1 MNAKDISKKFGISR
15 KWLDNFSKEK
25 HEELGDAHKFLDW
38 DKYLPE
44 IKEKWAKRPH
54 KEFDR
59 KPYIKLTKDYRTV
72 GYYKPEDLEIIK
84 SYTEL
89 YTHIDSY
96 YLDVFELRFD
106 ILEEYADMCDINGEK
121 LKTLSEFFLKELA
134 HQDCLY
140 NDYSLESMNRS
151 IKSLRGFKNK
161 LTLDEMKKCIAEKKY
176 PSGKK
181 YEYGRRILEIR
192 KELHNEVDDKKRTKS
207 SYYDNFNIYNI
218 DFNYKDPQIIIDTL
232 KKLQGEMEIEGFY
245 NSFLDFLKLKYGLLH
260 RDFESFSKD
269 YINYDLTE
277 LKKEIRKKINEKND
291 SMKLLFK
298 ELSHAY
304 DDFRKK
310 QNSFDKQLKE
320 TDYAIKGYQQDI
332 KNKRTEIQNKTT
344 EKKDAFKIKS
354 DIKNALDKRKAEI
367 HSLTPKGKRVHISD
381 DPIVIDIMKKRELAI
396 AEHKSR
402 LNEEK
407 LLVDERNNI
416 KNEKYRSADNK
427 EAINNFLNL
436 KKDIT
441 LYLREN
447 IDSLSKEI
455 NGYKKTLEE
464 IDLIMEKEKELKRF
478 EIMIKELDSSWS
490 YNSQDYKETI
500 DLLANKEKE
509 SKEEAELSEEDYR
522 ELFKKYGYD
531 LGFSDEDFE
540 EFNRSLGD

>member
-277 LKKEIRKKINEKND
+277 LKKEIKKKINEKND

>member
-1 MNAKDISKKFGISR
+1 
-15 KWLDNFSKEK
+15 
-25 HEELGDAHKFLDW
+25 
-38 DKYLPE
+38 
-44 IKEKWAKRPH
+44 
-54 KEFDR
+54 
-59 KPYIKLTKDYRTV
+59 
-72 GYYKPEDLEIIK
+72 
-84 SYTEL
+84 
-89 YTHIDSY
+89 
-96 YLDVFELRFD
+96 
-106 ILEEYADMCDINGEK
+106 
-121 LKTLSEFFLKELA
+121 
-134 HQDCLY
+134 
-140 NDYSLESMNRS
+140 
-151 IKSLRGFKNK
+151 
-161 LTLDEMKKCIAEKKY
+161 
-176 PSGKK
+176 
-181 YEYGRRILEIR
+181 
-192 KELHNEVDDKKRTKS
+192 
-207 SYYDNFNIYNI
+207 
-218 DFNYKDPQIIIDTL
+218 
-232 KKLQGEMEIEGFY
+232 
-245 NSFLDFLKLKYGLLH
+245 
-260 RDFESFSKD
+260 
-269 YINYDLTE
+269 
-277 LKKEIRKKINEKND
+277 
-291 SMKLLFK
+291 
-298 ELSHAY
+298 
-304 DDFRKK
+304 
-310 QNSFDKQLKE
+310 
-320 TDYAIKGYQQDI
+320 
-332 KNKRTEIQNKTT
+332 
-344 EKKDAFKIKS
+344 
-354 DIKNALDKRKAEI
+354 
-367 HSLTPKGKRVHISD
+367 
-381 DPIVIDIMKKRELAI
+381 MKKRELAI